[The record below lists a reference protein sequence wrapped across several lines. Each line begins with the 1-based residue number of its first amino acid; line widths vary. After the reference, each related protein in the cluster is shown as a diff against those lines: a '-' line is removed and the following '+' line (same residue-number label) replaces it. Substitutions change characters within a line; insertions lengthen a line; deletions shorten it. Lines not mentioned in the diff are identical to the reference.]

1 MTRQAFMARLREGLR
16 GLPAQTQADIVA
28 DYETH
33 FTEGEAAGRSEAD
46 VAAALGD
53 PGRLARELR
62 AEAGLKRWEEERNPS
77 AAAAAVFALLGLGA
91 LDILVLLPIL
101 MGVGG
106 AIFGFG
112 VAAIAVFVVGGA
124 VFAAGP
130 FTGMPGG
137 PVAAVLAGIGL
148 MTGATS
154 LAAVLAMATIGL
166 VNALVWYGRLHYRL
180 LKPALEPQ
188 TAGGLS

>member
-16 GLPAQTQADIVA
+16 GLPAQAQADIVA

-33 FTEGEAAGRSEAD
+33 FTEGQAAGRSEAD

-62 AEAGLKRWEEERNPS
+62 AEVGLKRWEEERNPS
-77 AAAAAVFALLGLGA
+77 AAAAAIFALLGLGA
-91 LDILVLLPIL
+91 LDILILLPIL

-106 AIFGFG
+106 AIFGIG
-112 VAAIAVFVVGGA
+112 VAIVAVFVIGGA

-137 PVAAVLAGIGL
+137 PAAAVLAGIGL
-148 MTGATS
+148 MTGAVS
-154 LAAVLAMATIGL
+154 AGAVLAMVTTGL
-166 VNALVWYGRLHYRL
+166 VNVLVWYGRLHYRL

>member
-16 GLPAQTQADIVA
+16 GLPPSAQADIVA
-28 DYETH
+28 DYENH
-33 FTEGEAAGRSEAD
+33 FNEGEAAGRSEAD
-46 VAAALGD
+46 VATGLGD

-62 AEAGLKRWEEERNPS
+62 AEVGLKRWEEERSPS
-77 AAAAAVFALLGLGA
+77 AGASAIFAVLGLGA
-91 LDILVLLPIL
+91 IDILFLLPIL

-106 AIFGFG
+106 AMFGIA
-112 VAAIAVFVVGGA
+112 VAVIAVFFAGGV

-130 FTGMPGG
+130 FTGLAGG
-137 PVAAVLAGIGL
+137 PVAAILAGIGL
-148 MTGATS
+148 MAGATS
-154 LAAVLAMATIGL
+154 VGAVLAICTIGL

-188 TAGGLS
+188 SLGGVQ

>member
-1 MTRQAFMARLREGLR
+1 MTRQAFMARLREGLA
-16 GLPAQTQADIVA
+16 GLPAQTVADIAA
-28 DYETH
+28 DYDTH
-33 FTEGEAAGRSEAD
+33 FADGVAAGRSEDD

-62 AEAGLKRWEEERNPS
+62 AEIGLKAWEENRNPS
-77 AAAAAVFALLGLGA
+77 GAAAAVFAVLGLGA
-91 LDILVLLPIL
+91 IDILILLPVL

-106 AIFGFG
+106 AMFGIA
-112 VAAIAVFVVGGA
+112 VAVIAVFFAGGV

-130 FTGMPGG
+130 FTGMAGG
-137 PVAAVLAGIGL
+137 PGVAILAGIGL
-148 MTGATS
+148 MSGAASIGALLTIC
-154 LAAVLAMATIGL
+154 TIGL

-188 TAGGLS
+188 TVGGIQ

>member
-16 GLPAQTQADIVA
+16 GLPPSVQADIVA

-33 FTEGEAAGRSEAD
+33 FTEGASAGRSEEE

-62 AEAGLKRWEEERNPS
+62 AERGLQRWEEERTPS
-77 AAAAAVFALLGLGA
+77 AGAAAIFAVLGLGA
-91 LDILVLLPIL
+91 IDILFLLPIL

-106 AIFGFG
+106 AIFGI
-112 VAAIAVFVVGGA
+112 AIAVIAVFFAGGV

-130 FTGMPGG
+130 FTGLPGG
-137 PVAAVLAGIGL
+137 AAAAILAGIGL
-148 MTGATS
+148 MSGAAS
-154 LAAVLAMATIGL
+154 VGAVLSICTIGL

-188 TAGGLS
+188 SVGGVR

>member
-16 GLPAQTQADIVA
+16 GLPASAQADIAA

-33 FTEGEAAGRSEAD
+33 FTEGAAAGRSEAD

-62 AEAGLKRWEEERNPS
+62 AEIGLKRWEAERSPS
-77 AAAAAVFALLGLGA
+77 AGAGAVFAVLGLGA
-91 LDILVLLPIL
+91 IDILILLPIL
-101 MGVGG
+101 MGIGG
-106 AIFGFG
+106 TMFGL
-112 VAAIAVFVVGGA
+112 AIAVVAIFFAGGV

-130 FTGMPGG
+130 FTGVPGG
-137 PVAAVLAGIGL
+137 PVVAILAGIGL
-148 MTGATS
+148 MAGAS
-154 LAAVLAMATIGL
+154 ALAALLALAGIGL

-180 LKPALEPQ
+180 LQPALEPQ
-188 TAGGLS
+188 TVGAAQ